1 MIYYTIRR
9 SIENVTNYFELFFLF
24 CTNNTYILNLIEEV
38 SNIIFFLFVFINKL

>member
-1 MIYYTIRR
+1 MIYYTIR